1 MKSQKLIIPK
11 EYYPAVIKKIWQEIC
26 GFVLNPFNGKVKNWL
41 LKFLIFWDILRS
53 SDYKWMKYGLLES
66 SHWDASNG
74 SNFIFKESIYRKM
87 YWFIIF

>member
-1 MKSQKLIIPK
+1 MHHPFKFR
-11 EYYPAVIKKIWQEIC
+11 IKY
-26 GFVLNPFNGKVKNWL
+26 NSYPFNGKVKNWL